1 MTTAEINQLLDT
13 VAKVLLRC
21 FVLGFLLLLLWFF
34 AYLAGGELIYRQGT
48 WFDLT
53 PHEINVIHYCGMAFV
68 KMCVLLFFLFPYIA
82 IRLVLRKSL
91 HGSGKSGER

>member
-1 MTTAEINQLLDT
+1 MTTTEIHELLDT

-34 AYLAGGELIYRQGT
+34 AYLAGGDVIYHQGT

-53 PHEINVIHYCGMAFV
+53 PHEINVIHYCGMGLV
-68 KMCVLLFFLFPYIA
+68 KGCMLLFFLFPYLA
-82 IRLVLRKSL
+82 IRLVLRN
-91 HGSGKSGER
+91 RPT